1 MSQTVSIRLD
11 EKVLCQLDI
20 MAKIADR
27 SRAWLMSQAVKQY
40 VQREAWQIEA
50 IQRSVVKLENG
61 TAKFAAHD
69 AVTRWLENWGT
80 ENETEPPQCD

>member
-11 EKVLCQLDI
+11 EKVLSQLDI

-27 SRAWLMSQAVKQY
+27 SRAWLMAQAVKQY
-40 VQREAWQIEA
+40 VDREAWQVEA

-61 TAKFAAHD
+61 TAKFTTHD
-69 AVTRWLENWGT
+69 AVTQWLESWGT
-80 ENETEPPQCD
+80 ENETEPPQCG